1 MRNETI
7 FVFAF
12 PRAPNQLAARA
23 RHPDPGAESLTPMP
37 VKALSV
43 ALRKLF
49 GNTGAARQHHWIALH
64 CRMNEKVPV
73 FLK

>member
-49 GNTGAARQHHWIALH
+49 GAIPVQRGSTIGLLFIA
-64 CRMNEKVPV
+64 E
-73 FLK
+73 